1 MKKNIF
7 YTILFISAFSFS
19 ACEKFLDETPVSQIA
34 AGDDFYTS
42 VAEVDAGVVSI
53 YFAYKGIPDDPDD
66 FYFGIPNLEYALT
79 EMRTDNAG
87 TRTGEGEWG
96 QFEHMNVD
104 PTNATVGSYW
114 TISYNLI
121 YQANNMI
128 QYLDVVEDAT
138 TKDQL
143 TGEIYFM
150 RALTYFNLV
159 RLYGGVP
166 LIDKVVSPEEAASYS
181 VRASET
187 EIYNFIVNDLTNA
200 VSLLQTRS
208 NVAEGR
214 ATKGAAQ
221 ALLAKVYLTM
231 KDYTNAQTLL
241 QAVIDSP
248 DYALVTSSYNDVFYS
263 DINSN
268 PEAIFAV
275 QYLSGDALNSEAF
288 SYAFSPKGRSGGVN
302 WPTDD
307 LLMAV
312 DTTGLTDSGNGVDL
326 RTSTLFMWN
335 QDAGGS
341 GDWQCGKFWE
351 TDNVEA
357 AGRPWI
363 VLRLAD
369 VYLMYCEAVLG
380 NASSTT
386 NGAALLYINQIRSRA
401 GLADLTEITPDNL
414 LYERRVELAF
424 ENHRFFDLVRFGK
437 ADEILG
443 AFAVSPEAGF
453 VYDSRDLLLPIPQ
466 AELAIYDMGQNPGY

>member
-1 MKKNIF
+1 MKRNIF
-7 YTILFISAFSFS
+7 YIILFIGAISFS

-34 AGDDFYTS
+34 AGDDFYSST
-42 VAEVDAGVVSI
+42 AEVDAGVISI
-53 YFAYKGIPDDPDD
+53 YAAFKGIPGDD
-66 FYFGIPNLEYALT
+66 FYTGIPNLEYALT
-79 EMRTDNAG
+79 EMRTDNAR
-87 TRTGEGEWG
+87 TRTSEGEWG
-96 QFEHMNVD
+96 QFEFMNVL
-104 PTNATVGSYW
+104 PTNTSVGYYW
-114 TISYNLI
+114 TASYNII

-128 QYLDVVEDAT
+128 QYLDVVDDAT

-150 RALTYFNLV
+150 RALSYFNLV

-181 VRASET
+181 TRASEA
-187 EIYNFIVNDLTNA
+187 EIYTFIVNDLTNA
-200 VSLLQTRS
+200 VGLLRTRGD
-208 NVAEGR
+208 VTEGR

-221 ALLAKVYLTM
+221 ALLAKVYLTL
-231 KDYTNAQTLL
+231 KDFTNAQTLL
-241 QAVIDSP
+241 EAVIASP

-263 DINSN
+263 DITANT
-268 PEAIFAV
+268 EAIFAV
-275 QYLSGDALNSEAF
+275 QYITGDAINSQAF
-288 SYAFSPKGRSGGVN
+288 SYAFSPKGRSGGLN

-307 LLMAV
+307 LLMAI
-312 DTTGLTDSGNGVDL
+312 DTSLSDGDGDL
-326 RTSTLFMWN
+326 RTTTLFMWN
-335 QDAGGS
+335 EDAGNS

-380 NASSTT
+380 NATSTT
-386 NGAALLYINQIRSRA
+386 DATALGYINGIRARA
-401 GLADLTEITPDNL
+401 GLADLTEINPDNL

-424 ENHRFFDLVRFGK
+424 ENHRLFDLIRFGK

-443 AFAVSPEAGF
+443 AYALTTEAGF
-453 VYDSRDLLLPIPQ
+453 VYDARDLLLPIPQ
-466 AELAIYDMGQNPGY
+466 RELAIYDMGQNPGY